1 MSAESNTATT
11 ITAEVRPLGMP
22 RGLTFLFAIAGGTAV
37 GNLYWAQ
44 PLLQEIARAFR
55 VATGSAG
62 LLVTLTQVG
71 YAVGVLLVLPLGD
84 TIDRRRLIP
93 SVMACSV
100 LALAGCALAPTFA
113 ALLGASF
120 VLGLTTVTGQLL
132 TPLAGDLARED
143 QRGRVVGTVVSGVLT
158 GILAS
163 RSISGLLADAFG
175 WRAVF
180 VAAALVTATIA
191 ALLAKLLPVLP
202 ARNAVPYRQ
211 LLQSVFSTVRQHR
224 SVQVTLVL
232 GSTSFAVFSMFWTGL
247 TFLLSAPP
255 FSYSVTRIGLVGLV
269 GLAGAFAAQRAGRLH
284 DRGWSVPATGAGLV
298 LALASVV
305 IAFFGAESIAMV
317 LAAVLL
323 VDVAIQ
329 GVLLMNQT
337 RLFSVDP
344 SARSRLNTAFVGCN
358 FVGGAVG
365 SSLAGL
371 LWELHGWQAVMAGA
385 AALTAFALVVWFSQ
399 RGPLSRVSNRISS

>member
-1 MSAESNTATT
+1 LSADTDLAMVPNTSAQ
-11 ITAEVRPLGMP
+11 PLGMS
-22 RGLTFLFAIAGGTAV
+22 RGLTFLFALAGGMAV

-44 PLLQEIARAFR
+44 PLLQEMARTFG

-71 YAVGVLLVLPLGD
+71 YAIGVLLVLPLGD
-84 TIDRRRLIP
+84 TVNRRRLIP
-93 SVMACSV
+93 SVMASSV
-100 LALAGCALAPTFA
+100 LALLGCALAPSFA
-113 ALLGASF
+113 ALLVASF
-120 VLGLTTVTGQLL
+120 VLGVTTVSGQLL
-132 TPLAGDLARED
+132 TPLAGDLSRED

-163 RSISGLLADAFG
+163 RTISGVLADRFG

-180 VAAALVTATIA
+180 VAAALATTIISV
-191 ALLAKLLPVLP
+191 LLARLLPVLP
-202 ARNAVPYRQ
+202 TRPTVPYRQ
-211 LLQSVFSTVRQHR
+211 LLRSVFATVGMHR

-232 GSTSFAVFSMFWTGL
+232 GATSFAVFSMFWTSL

-269 GLAGAFAAQRAGRLH
+269 GLAGALAAQRAGRLH
-284 DRGWSVPATGAGLV
+284 DRGWSVPGTGAGLT
-298 LALASVV
+298 LALASIMV
-305 IAFFGAESIAMV
+305 ALFGSASIAMI

-329 GVLLMNQT
+329 GVLLLNQT

-358 FVGGAVG
+358 FVGGAIG
-365 SSLAGL
+365 SSMAGL
-371 LWELHGWQAVMAGA
+371 LWELLGWQAVMAGA
-385 AALTAFALVVWFSQ
+385 AALTTFALVVWFCQ
-399 RGPLSRVSNRISS
+399 RARLSAVEKGSS